1 LCHAHT
7 APVTNSHQFTDASL
21 THTHE
26 GVKIVRDIMLGC
38 GMRAICRAGMTGW
51 MLTILAGLMLCLA
64 AADAS
69 PEEKRRLVLGTAT
82 TYGTFDPHTID
93 DPGQNLIRLN
103 FYDSLLRW
111 TGAPPR
117 LQLWLANRHE
127 ISPDGQMHTFY
138 LRPDARFHDGSP
150 VRATD
155 VAYSMER
162 LLALKQGPYALF
174 AGVIAPGGTRANGDN
189 TVVFNL
195 TQPMQG
201 FASLLPELAIV
212 NRALVVANEKN
223 NDWGQEWLQRN
234 SAGSGSYIPFRRD
247 REGAFIAS
255 RNHEHF
261 IADWGPNAIDE
272 FEVYP
277 VADPGERVA
286 ALLKGD
292 LGGILGHLAID
303 QLTLLRTTPG
313 FQVVEQPTLRLVR
326 GVLHNR
332 RAPTSNIDFR
342 RALSH
347 AFDYEGLTQGLLAG
361 TMVRNGSPLPDLIWG
376 DTNPARGYR
385 FDLVRA
391 REYLEKVPGPLP
403 EITIGTVAGQVHAEM
418 AAATLKQ
425 GLDQLGVK
433 SRIVAEPA
441 EAIFARSHDEKQ
453 MFDVLFMAETRLPP
467 DPDPWIGAR
476 FGCKAAGRTNY
487 SWFCSE
493 AVDAL
498 IAEARRTTDQGAR
511 WRNYTAAATLIE
523 ADAAELWIGTAV
535 RFGVFRA
542 GISGLLFSP
551 LNEGLDL
558 RWTSIER
565 RPG

>member
-1 LCHAHT
+1 MAFVPRTHSAG
-7 APVTNSHQFTDASL
+7 HQFDGASL
-21 THTHE
+21 THAHQS
-26 GVKIVRDIMLGC
+26 VKIAGGIILGC
-38 GMRAICRAGMTGW
+38 GMRTIRRNGAAGWT
-51 MLTILAGLMLCLA
+51 LIVLAALMLCLA
-64 AADAS
+64 SANAS

-117 LQLWLANRHE
+117 LQLWLAARHE
-127 ISPDGQMHTFY
+127 MSPDGQVHTFH
-138 LRPDARFHDGSP
+138 LRDDARFHDGSP
-150 VRATD
+150 VRAID
-155 VAYSMER
+155 VVYSVER
-162 LLALKQGPYALF
+162 LLALRQGPYPLF
-174 AGVIAPGGTRANGDN
+174 AGVIAPGGTRAVGET

-195 TQPMQG
+195 TSAMQG
-201 FASLLPELAIV
+201 FATLLPELAIV

-255 RNHEHF
+255 RNVEHF
-261 IADWGPNAIDE
+261 IPDWGPNAIEE

-277 VADPGERVA
+277 VADAGERIA
-286 ALLKGD
+286 ALLKGE

-303 QLTLLRTTPG
+303 QITQLRTAPG

-347 AFDYEGLTQGLLAG
+347 AFDYDGLTQGLLAG

-376 DTNPARGYR
+376 DTSTTRGYR
-385 FDLVRA
+385 FDPVRA
-391 REYLEKVPGPLP
+391 REYIEKVPGPLP
-403 EITIGTVAGQVHAEM
+403 EITIGAVAGQVHAEM
-418 AAATLKQ
+418 AAAVLKQ
-425 GLDQLGVK
+425 GLDQLGVR
-433 SRIVAEPA
+433 SRVVAEPA

-476 FGCKAAGRTNY
+476 FSCKAVGRTNY
-487 SWFCSE
+487 GWYCNE
-493 AVDAL
+493 AVEAL
-498 IAEARRTTDQGAR
+498 IAEARRSADPGAR
-511 WRNYTAAATLIE
+511 WRNYTAAATLVE

-535 RFGVFRA
+535 RSGVFRA

-565 RPG
+565 RPSQ

>member
-1 LCHAHT
+1 MALLPRTHSAG
-7 APVTNSHQFTDASL
+7 HQFTGASL
-21 THTHE
+21 THARLS
-26 GVKIVRDIMLGC
+26 VKIACGRNLGC
-38 GMRAICRAGMTGW
+38 GMGAIGRTGIAGW
-51 MLTILAGLMLCLA
+51 ILVVLAGVMLCLA
-64 AADAS
+64 PAGAS
-69 PEEKRRLVLGTAT
+69 PEEKRRLVLGTST
-82 TYGTFDPHTID
+82 TYGTFDPHVVD

-111 TGAPPR
+111 VGTPPR
-117 LQLWLANRHE
+117 LQLWLAVRHE
-127 ISPDGQMHTFY
+127 MSPDGQIHTFH
-138 LRPDARFHDGSP
+138 LRDDAKFHDGSP
-150 VRATD
+150 VRAAD

-162 LLALKQGPYALF
+162 LLALKQGPYPLF
-174 AGVIAPGGTRANGDN
+174 AGVIAPGGTRAVGES

-201 FASLLPELAIV
+201 FATLLPELAIV

-255 RNHEHF
+255 RNLEHF
-261 IADWGPNAIDE
+261 VPDWGPNAIDE

-277 VADPGERVA
+277 VADAGERIA
-286 ALLKGD
+286 ALLRGE

-303 QLTLLRTTPG
+303 QLTQLRNTPG
-313 FQVVEQPTLRLVR
+313 YQVVEQPTLRLVR

-332 RAPTSNIDFR
+332 RLPGSNIDFR

-347 AFDYEGLTQGLLAG
+347 AFDYDGLTQGLLAG
-361 TMVRNGSPLPDLIWG
+361 TMARNGSPLPDLIWG
-376 DTNPARGYR
+376 GPSATRGYR

-391 REYLEKVPGPLP
+391 REYLERVPGPLP
-403 EITIGTVAGQVHAEM
+403 EITIGAVAGQVHAEM

-433 SRIVAEPA
+433 SKIVAEPA

-453 MFDVLFMAETRLPP
+453 MYDVLFMAETRLPP

-476 FGCKAAGRTNY
+476 FGCKAIGRTNY
-487 SWFCSE
+487 SGYCND

-498 IAEARRTTDQGAR
+498 VAEARRSNDPAAR

-535 RFGVFRA
+535 RSGVFRS
-542 GISGLLFSP
+542 GFSGLLFSP

-558 RWTSIER
+558 RWTTMDR
-565 RPG
+565 RVAQ

>member
-1 LCHAHT
+1 MAFVPRTHSVGH
-7 APVTNSHQFTDASL
+7 HFTGASL
-21 THTHE
+21 THADQS
-26 GVKIVRDIMLGC
+26 VKIACGIKLGC
-38 GMRAICRAGMTGW
+38 GMRAISRTGIAGW
-51 MLTILAGLMLCLA
+51 VLIILAGLMLWTLP
-64 AADAS
+64 ADAS

-103 FYDSLLRW
+103 FYDSLTRW
-111 TGAPPR
+111 KGSPPR
-117 LQLWLANRHE
+117 LELWLAARHE
-127 ISPDGQMHTFY
+127 VSPDGQVHTFH

-150 VRATD
+150 VRAAD
-155 VAYSMER
+155 VVYSIER
-162 LLALKQGPYALF
+162 LLALKQGPYPLF
-174 AGVIAPGGTRANGDN
+174 AGVIAPGGARAVGES
-189 TVVFNL
+189 TVVFSL
-195 TQPMQG
+195 AQPMLG
-201 FASLLPELAIV
+201 FATLLPELAIV
-212 NRALVVANEKN
+212 NRALVAANEKN

-234 SAGSGSYIPFRRD
+234 SAGSGSYVPFRRD

-255 RNHEHF
+255 RNTEHF

-277 VADPGERVA
+277 VADAGERIA
-286 ALLKGD
+286 ALIKGD

-303 QLTLLRTTPG
+303 QLTQLRNTPG

-347 AFDYEGLTQGLLAG
+347 AFNYEGLTQGLLAG
-361 TMVRNGSPLPDLIWG
+361 TMARNGSPLPDLIWG
-376 DTNPARGYR
+376 DSNPARGYR

-391 REYLEKVPGPLP
+391 REYLEKVPAPIP

-425 GLDQLGVK
+425 GLDQLGIK

-476 FGCKAAGRTNY
+476 FGCKVAGRTNY
-487 SWFCSE
+487 SWYCNDAVE
-493 AVDAL
+493 ALVG
-498 IAEARRTTDQGAR
+498 EARRSPDYAVR

-535 RFGVFRA
+535 RSGVFRN

-558 RWTSIER
+558 RWTSIDN
-565 RPG
+565 RPGQ

>member
-1 LCHAHT
+1 
-7 APVTNSHQFTDASL
+7 
-21 THTHE
+21 
-26 GVKIVRDIMLGC
+26 MLS
-38 GMRAICRAGMTGW
+38 
-51 MLTILAGLMLCLA
+51 ILALLMMCLA
-64 AADAS
+64 PADAS

-111 TGAPPR
+111 TGSPPR
-117 LQLWLANRHE
+117 LQLWLASRHE
-127 ISPDGQMHTFY
+127 MSPDGQVHTFH
-138 LRPDARFHDGSP
+138 LRPEARFHDGSA
-150 VRATD
+150 VRAAD

-162 LLALKQGPYALF
+162 LLALKLGPYPLF
-174 AGVIAPGGTRANGDN
+174 AGVIAPGGTRVINET

-201 FASLLPELAIV
+201 FATLLPELAII
-212 NRALVVANEKN
+212 NKALVAANEKN

-234 SAGSGSYIPFRRD
+234 SAGSGSYVPFRRD
-247 REGAFIAS
+247 REGAFIAT
-255 RNHEHF
+255 RNTEHF

-277 VADPGERVA
+277 VADPGERMA

-303 QLTLLRTTPG
+303 QLTQLRSTAG

-332 RAPTSNIDFR
+332 RWPTSDIDFR
-342 RALSH
+342 RALAH
-347 AFDYEGLTQGLLAG
+347 AFDYDGLTKGLLAG

-376 DTNPARGYR
+376 DSSDARGYR

-391 REYLEKVPGPLP
+391 REYLDRVAGPPP
-403 EITIGTVAGQVHAEM
+403 EITIGAVAGQAHAEM
-418 AAATLKQ
+418 AAAMLKQ
-425 GLDQLGVK
+425 GLDQLGLK
-433 SRIVAEPA
+433 SRIVAETA
-441 EAIFARSHDEKQ
+441 DAIFARSHDEKQ
-453 MFDVLFMAETRLPP
+453 MFDVLFFAETRLPP

-476 FGCKAAGRTNY
+476 FACKAAGRTNY
-487 SWFCSE
+487 GWYCND
-493 AVDAL
+493 AVDVL
-498 IAEARRTTDQGAR
+498 VGEARRTVDAATR

-523 ADAAELWIGTAV
+523 ADAAELWVGTAV
-535 RFGVFRA
+535 RSGVFRS

-565 RPG
+565 RPAQ

>member
-1 LCHAHT
+1 MAFVPRTHS
-7 APVTNSHQFTDASL
+7 VGHQFDGASL
-21 THTHE
+21 THAHQS
-26 GVKIVRDIMLGC
+26 VKIACGIILGC
-38 GMRAICRAGMTGW
+38 GMRAISRTGVVGW
-51 MLTILAGLMLCLA
+51 ILTILAGFMLCVA
-64 AADAS
+64 SADAS
-69 PEEKRRLVLGTAT
+69 PEGKRRLVLGTAT

-117 LQLWLANRHE
+117 LQLWLAARHE
-127 ISPDGQMHTFY
+127 MSPDGQVHTFH
-138 LRPDARFHDGSP
+138 LRPDAKFHDGSP
-150 VRATD
+150 VRAAD
-155 VAYSMER
+155 VSYSMER
-162 LLALKQGPYALF
+162 LLALKQGPYRLF
-174 AGVIAPGGTRANGDN
+174 AGVIAPGGTRALNET

-201 FASLLPELAIV
+201 FATLLPELAVV
-212 NRALVVANEKN
+212 NRALVAANEKN

-234 SAGSGSYIPFRRD
+234 SAGSGSYVPFRRD

-255 RNHEHF
+255 RNAEHF
-261 IADWGPNAIDE
+261 IPDWGPNAIDE
-272 FEVYP
+272 FEVFP
-277 VADPGERVA
+277 VADAGERVA
-286 ALLKGD
+286 SLLKGD

-303 QLTLLRTTPG
+303 QLTQLRTTPG

-326 GVLHNR
+326 GVLQNR

-347 AFDYEGLTQGLLAG
+347 AFDYEGLIKGLLGG

-376 DTNPARGYR
+376 DSNPARGYR
-385 FDLVRA
+385 FDLGLA
-391 REYLEKVPGPLP
+391 RQYLDKVPEPLP
-403 EITIGTVAGQVHAEM
+403 EITIGAVAGQVHAEM

-476 FGCKAAGRTNY
+476 FGCKAAGKTNY
-487 SWFCSE
+487 SWYCNE
-493 AVDAL
+493 AVEAL
-498 IAEARRTTDQGAR
+498 VAEARRSTDHAAR

-558 RWTSIER
+558 RWTSID
-565 RPG
+565 RPAGQ

>member
-1 LCHAHT
+1 MAFVPRTHSAG
-7 APVTNSHQFTDASL
+7 HQFAGASL
-21 THTHE
+21 THAHG
-26 GVKIVRDIMLGC
+26 GVKITRGTILGC
-38 GMRAICRAGMTGW
+38 GMRTIHRTGLASW
-51 MLTILAGLMLCLA
+51 TLIALAGVFLCLA
-64 AADAS
+64 PAGAS

-111 TGAPPR
+111 TGAPPQ
-117 LQLWLANRHE
+117 LQLWLAARHE
-127 ISPDGQMHTFY
+127 MTPEGQTHTFY
-138 LRPDARFHDGSP
+138 LREDARFHNGSP
-150 VRATD
+150 IRAVD
-155 VAYSMER
+155 VVYSMER
-162 LLALKQGPYALF
+162 LLALKKGPYRLF
-174 AGVIAPGGTRANGDN
+174 SDVIAPGGTRAINET

-195 TQPMQG
+195 VRPMQG
-201 FASLLPELAIV
+201 FATLLPELAIV
-212 NRALVVANEKN
+212 NRALVAANEKN

-234 SAGSGSYIPFRRD
+234 SAGSGSYVPFRRD

-255 RNHEHF
+255 RNVEHF

-277 VADPGERVA
+277 VADPAERVS
-286 ALLKGD
+286 ALLKGE

-303 QLTLLRTTPG
+303 QISTLRSTPG

-361 TMVRNGSPLPDLIWG
+361 TMARNGSPLPDLIWG
-376 DTNPARGYR
+376 NSNPARGYS

-391 REYLEKVPGPLP
+391 REYLAKVPGPLP
-403 EITIGTVAGQVHAEM
+403 EITIGAVAGQVHAEM

-433 SRIVAEPA
+433 SRIVAETA

-487 SWFCSE
+487 SWYCNE
-493 AVDAL
+493 AVEAL
-498 IAEARRTTDQGAR
+498 IAEARRTTDPDAR
-511 WRNYTAAATLIE
+511 WRHYTAAATLIE

-535 RFGVFRA
+535 RFGVFRS

-558 RWTSIER
+558 RWTSLER
-565 RPG
+565 R